1 MAVTGNGYANT
12 ARAQAGHVVAKS
24 LMTAQPVVILDKFMK
39 SIPMP
44 QHEGEKI
51 FFRRANLLAPAT
63 TPILEGDANPSPKAL
78 TYARIEATPSYYGDI
93 IQFNDV
99 VTDLIDDPIL
109 TDMAEIMGT
118 QIAET
123 KEAINF
129 GILKAGTNKFY
140 DTSAHTLR
148 TDVDATVAGPRFSS
162 ILRQLQRNKARPI
175 TKVLKSTQ
183 NYGTQSVDASFVA
196 FGHTDLLKDLEAL
209 AGFKK
214 VADYGGSD
222 TVSPHEVGSLGRF
235 RFVLSPEYAP
245 YADAGGDPTTNG
257 LVTTSGG
264 APGQADVYPIVIL
277 GMDSCATI
285 PLAGRS
291 AIKPT
296 IIRPDVLEKTD
307 PLGRMGV
314 CAWKIACTA
323 VRTNELWM
331 AVLEVGC
338 SVDS

>member
-1 MAVTGNGYANT
+1 MASNTYANT

-44 QHEGEKI
+44 QHEGDKI
-51 FFRRANLLAPAT
+51 FFRRANLLAPVQGAPLAEGV
-63 TPILEGDANPSPKAL
+63 TPAHKAL
-78 TYARIEATPSYYGDI
+78 SYTRIEASPQYYGDVI
-93 IQFNDV
+93 EFNDV
-99 VTDLIDDPIL
+99 VTDLVDDPIL
-109 TDMAEIMGT
+109 TDMADIMGT

-123 KEAINF
+123 KEGINF
-129 GILKAGTNKFY
+129 DVLKAGTNKFY
-140 DTSAHTLR
+140 DDGASTLR
-148 TDVDATVAGPRFSS
+148 TQVINKVTSGRLQS

-175 TKVLKSTQ
+175 TKILKSTQ
-183 NYGTQSVDASFVA
+183 NYGTQSIDASYIC
-196 FGHTDLLKDLEAL
+196 FGHTDLLTDLEAM

-222 TVSPHEVGSLGRF
+222 TVNPHEVGSWGRF

-245 YADAGGDPTTNG
+245 YADGGALAATNG
-257 LVTTSGG
+257 MVSTTGT
-264 APGQADVYPIVIL
+264 QCDVYPIVIL

-296 IIRPDVLEKTD
+296 IIRPDVLEKSD
-307 PLGRMGV
+307 PLGRQGI
-314 CAWKIACTA
+314 CAWKIACSA
-323 VRTNELWM
+323 IRTNELWM
-331 AVLEVGC
+331 AVLEVAATA
-338 SVDS
+338 DA